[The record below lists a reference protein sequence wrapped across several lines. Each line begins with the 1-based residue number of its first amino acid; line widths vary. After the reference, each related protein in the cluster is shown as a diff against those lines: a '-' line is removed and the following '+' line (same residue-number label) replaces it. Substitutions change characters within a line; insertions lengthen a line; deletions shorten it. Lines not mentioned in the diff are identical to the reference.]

1 MKRFK
6 LTAGIAALA
15 LMCVG
20 AGAALWQNPALNAK
34 AESES
39 GSFYM
44 ENGAAVSLNDAFSGI
59 RWSTVV
65 ESSWYNAQETKPVSY
80 GTIVAPT
87 GSFSGELKH
96 TTDLGNQEYMDIAV
110 KYDIDP
116 SESDVTY
123 YSVVNYN
130 DIVEDYKEA
139 NPETAKTDAEILAS
153 AYKLELTARS
163 YAVMPDGTY
172 VYADVTNIS
181 TSRSARQVANIA
193 DLTGELD
200 KFDSEKQAVGRG
212 YMVGNEYRKETAE
225 GELPAVLDL
234 ENPEIDV
241 VAEIAD
247 LANVGENYEVLVG
260 ANRVDATVSGTT
272 VTVSDCSYS
281 VSGETWLSVVTEA
294 GDIYSTPIIS
304 ATKVIKEA
312 ADLAIFGVGNTQTG
326 TGSGGNNRVFPDAKT
341 QDGYYVLGDD
351 IDASNYVHSV
361 VSSSINIGIG
371 NLQTYPQDYQIGLT
385 GTFNGMGHTVDGI
398 TVGENGLFQ
407 YIVGGTVKNVAFT
420 NVQFDETKGNVVT
433 LAFNVCDATLE
444 NVYLQANKICS
455 AKQSALA
462 FANFADGKIQNCIF
476 EVSEGNKSGVKY
488 SYGSIC
494 FYPAN
499 FKNNVV
505 ENTYVISPMMAGY
518 AYNSDASQIKEYDTL
533 EGVTRYD
540 DAMAFIDDKANNSYQ
555 SFESTCWDTTGEFPV
570 WNGMPTYKKVAGM
583 FSAKDGLLVSGTGTA
598 SLETTFGENAT
609 VTQNGEALS
618 WDNGALVG
626 VEPVLIKEDG
636 YTTDVGY
643 VTLQATADGVKTNYL
658 VKAYTLV
665 IDSAADLEYFQ
676 IQGSDTKYKF
686 NSVEDAEASKF
697 NGYYILA
704 KNIDGNKDGYTSHE
718 HVGPKTFQGINGEG
732 KQNMT
737 LASDGSVIDIS
748 CNFGLTGT
756 FDGNGYTVSNITMNA
771 NGLFGVIGA
780 YGTVQNVAFKNIEM
794 GNTLG
799 YYSLFGAYLFD
810 YAKISNVYVSSE
822 YCRNTKNDCLLAAYA
837 RYTVVMENVIIEPSN
852 ENASSNTT
860 QYGVFGQVNTGGK
873 TTDESV
879 WANWKNVYFLDTI
892 SFTYVSGKT
901 SYDAANISNATNK
914 ITGCERYDSFE
925 DMPTTEG
932 KYADLIK
939 TGYFKLDTDGRPVW
953 NTKN

>member
-6 LTAGIAALA
+6 LTVGMAALA
-15 LMCVG
+15 LTCVG

-34 AESES
+34 AENES

-59 RWSTVV
+59 RWGTVV

-130 DIVEDYKEA
+130 DIVKDYKEA

-181 TSRSARQVANIA
+181 TSRSARQVANMA

-200 KFDSEKQAVGRG
+200 KLDSTKQAIGKG

-234 ENPEIDV
+234 ENPETE
-241 VAEIAD
+241 VAANITD
-247 LANVGENYEVLVG
+247 LAGVGTNYEVLVG

-272 VTVSDCSYS
+272 VTISDCSYS
-281 VSGETWLSVVTEA
+281 IEGETWLSVITES

-304 ATKVIKEA
+304 ATKVIRKAE
-312 ADLAIFGVGNTQTG
+312 DLDIFGVGNTV
-326 TGSGGNNRVFPDAKT
+326 SGNYSDGRL

-351 IDASNYVHSV
+351 IDASEYTHTKGGM
-361 VSSSINIGIG
+361 GIANNQNQMAQISG
-371 NLQTYPQDYQIGLT
+371 TYGLMGTFDGRGHTISGLT
-385 GTFNGMGHTVDGI
+385 LEDY
-398 TVGENGLFQ
+398 GLFGL
-407 YIVGGTVKNVAFT
+407 INGGTVKDVAFE
-420 NVQFDETKGNVVT
+420 NVSLT
-433 LAFNVCDATLE
+433 LNMNYTYGLASVAQNATFE
-444 NVYLQANKICS
+444 NVYLQVNNLGSVGKVTAVG
-455 AKQSALA
+455 
-462 FANFADGKIQNCIF
+462 FASISDSNFKNCIF
-476 EVSEGNKSGVKY
+476 ECPAEDRDETQ
-488 SYGSIC
+488 SYGS
-494 FYPAN
+494 FTAYAQN
-499 FKNNVV
+499 FEDVDF
-505 ENTYVISPMMAGY
+505 ENTYVISPAKIGH
-518 AYNSDASQIKEYDTL
+518 ASKNGSTQKEIDESALVGVKRYN
-533 EGVTRYD
+533 
-540 DAMAFIDDKANNSYQ
+540 DAMAFINDTTNNVYT
-555 SFESTCWDTTGEFPV
+555 SFNSVCWDTTGEFPV

-737 LASDGSVIDIS
+737 LASDDSVIDIS
-748 CNFGLTGT
+748 GNFGLTGT

-771 NGLFGVIGA
+771 NGLFGVIGE

-852 ENASSNTT
+852 ENVSSNTT